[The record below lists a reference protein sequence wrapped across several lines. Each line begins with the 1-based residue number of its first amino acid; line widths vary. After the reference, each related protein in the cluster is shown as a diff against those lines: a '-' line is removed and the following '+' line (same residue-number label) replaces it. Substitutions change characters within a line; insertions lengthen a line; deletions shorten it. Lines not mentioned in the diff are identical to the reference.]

1 MLQLARIANDEAR
14 KIICTVTELGLG
26 RFVQFIRFQ
35 RLVQFRTNF
44 VAFLNATHYLIDRML
59 QVLAHANI
67 DLVLQLPFSFLLT
80 QVKLS
85 SSVAKSEKDP
95 RLTLLDQLNLRAPY
109 LEEGK
114 QLTRL
119 LSNPLRNGSRL
130 ERKNY
135 LIQLLVTQM
144 AYLIEA

>member
-1 MLQLARIANDEAR
+1 
-14 KIICTVTELGLG
+14 
-26 RFVQFIRFQ
+26 
-35 RLVQFRTNF
+35 
-44 VAFLNATHYLIDRML
+44 ML